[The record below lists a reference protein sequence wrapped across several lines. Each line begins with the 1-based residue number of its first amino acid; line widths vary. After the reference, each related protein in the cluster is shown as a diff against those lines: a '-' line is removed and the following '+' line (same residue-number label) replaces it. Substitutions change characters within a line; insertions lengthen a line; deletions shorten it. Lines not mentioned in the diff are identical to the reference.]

1 MKAGIY
7 GCSILIL
14 AAAAGCIPS
23 ERVESGQ
30 MDRYWTLTQDP
41 TLGAPYHRPTF
52 GETQLPAK
60 WTIRQKK
67 SLILSTISIVRAMD
81 AIPEGPEEI
90 EFSVSP
96 AYTDALVTILGE
108 ARTALGGLVKLAD
121 GAGSGDRPEWVNT
134 LAYTLA
140 KIEYVSRLVSTEM
153 AENDP
158 DADEPL
164 GIAAEPLL
172 EMLGLFLNEQS
183 GGSLLG
189 DVKPEEID
197 QVRTLLTQV
206 SLKLGFALA
215 AREVPGDLRDAV
227 TGTMKG
233 ADDLNTLESS
243 LRQMLSLRVE
253 QAPPAA
259 KGGKLG
265 RTLRTVLR
273 GTEKALQVIESLMT
287 QWNKMESIE
296 LAFHSC
302 DGKTVPALTIRVRP
316 GEEVRIEGLVI
327 AQPVIAFRGTC
338 KIVVFSKADTTGE
351 SVVTFE
357 PVGDGAVDIQ
367 FKGFIYTM
375 VRSLALPLASG
386 RLREIRTLIKTRK
399 QGKQMIH
406 VTILMETTDRTDPRR
421 MLVYQDARVK
431 TIRREPFAI
440 HTIEEKAEQV
450 FNYITPRRRYTYQR
464 TAGPRIK

>member
-1 MKAGIY
+1 MKAGTY
-7 GCSILIL
+7 GCAILIL
-14 AAAAGCIPS
+14 ATVGGCMPS
-23 ERVESGQ
+23 ERVEPGQ

-41 TLGAPYHRPTF
+41 TLGAPYHRPTL

-81 AIPEGPEEI
+81 AIPKGPEEI
-90 EFSVSP
+90 EFAVSP

-108 ARTALGGLVKLAD
+108 ARTAIGGLVKLAD
-121 GAGSGDRPEWVNT
+121 GAGSSSRSEWVNT

-140 KIEYVSRLVSTEM
+140 KIEHVSRLASTEI
-153 AENDP
+153 AENNP
-158 DADEPL
+158 DADEPM

-206 SLKLGFALA
+206 SLKLGFALV
-215 AREVPGDLRDAV
+215 AREVPGDLRDAI

-243 LRQMLSLRVE
+243 LREMLSLRVE
-253 QAPPAA
+253 QAAPAA

-273 GTEKALQVIESLMT
+273 GTEKALQVFESLMA
-287 QWNKMESIE
+287 QWHKMEAIE

-302 DGKTVPALTIRVRP
+302 DGKTIPALTIRVLP
-316 GEEVRIEGLVI
+316 GEEVRIEDLVI
-327 AQPVIAFRGTC
+327 AQPVIAFRGAC
-338 KIVVFSKADTTGE
+338 RIVVFSQAETTGE
-351 SVVTFE
+351 TIVLFE
-357 PVGDGAVDIQ
+357 PEGDGAVDIQ
-367 FKGFIYTM
+367 FKGIIYSM

-399 QGKQMIH
+399 QGTQMIH
-406 VTILMETTDRTDPRR
+406 VTVLMETKDRTDPRR

-431 TIRREPFAI
+431 TIQREPFAI
-440 HTIEEKAEQV
+440 RTVEEKTEQV
-450 FNYITPRRRYTYQR
+450 FNYITPKRRYTYAR
-464 TAGPRIK
+464 KAGPRVR